1 MDSKAMQIL
10 KLKQATIECNPLYK
24 NNRKCAAIYK
34 NEVDELIERLEYL
47 EKVNEIYGRRKY
59 RENV

>member
-24 NNRKCAAIYK
+24 DKRKCAAIYQ
-34 NEVDELIERLEYL
+34 NEIEILMDRLEYL
-47 EKVNEIYGRRKY
+47 EKVNERYGRRK
-59 RENV
+59 

>member
-24 NNRKCAAIYK
+24 DQRKCAAIYK
-34 NEVDELIERLEYL
+34 DEIEILMDRLEYL
-47 EKVNEIYGRRKY
+47 EKVNERYGRRKK
-59 RENV
+59 V